1 MPTIK
6 TAGAAPRTPPSF
18 LFNPPKRKE
27 AKKTAALPAVAKAM
41 ARQAGSMSGAD
52 LVAAITFCAFEGVA
66 ASYHPQAGG
75 LIFSG
80 PLACGF
86 FYLQRELQSRCGH

>member
-1 MPTIK
+1 MELGDFTGSK
-6 TAGAAPRTPPSF
+6 TAGAAPRPPPSF

-41 ARQAGSMSGAD
+41 AGQAGSMSGAD
-52 LVAAITFCAFEGVA
+52 LVTAITFCKFEGAA

-75 LIFSG
+75 LISSG
-80 PLACGF
+80 PLSGARF
-86 FYLQRELQSRCGH
+86 SPKREL